1 VDAARDL
8 KQSHPD
14 WRFVLAGAADYANPS
29 AFSPGQIQV
38 WVNEGVVEWWD
49 YQSDMPAVYR
59 KSAIVCLPS
68 YREGMPKCLLEA
80 AAAGKPVVTTDAIGC
95 REAIVAG
102 ETGVLVPVGDAGA
115 LRDALRRLMDDTT
128 LRRRLGDN
136 GRILARQRFSVDSVV
151 ERVLA
156 VYAA

>member
-1 VDAARDL
+1 
-8 KQSHPD
+8 
-14 WRFVLAGAADYANPS
+14 
-29 AFSPGQIQV
+29 
-38 WVNEGVVEWWD
+38 
-49 YQSDMPAVYR
+49 
-59 KSAIVCLPS
+59 VCLPS

-115 LRDALRRLMDDTT
+115 LRDALRRLMDDTA
-128 LRRRLGDN
+128 LRRSLGDN